1 MTSIDIGD
9 QTVRAPRPCDA
20 FLQQH
25 HGLATADVDVLAGHA
40 TTCLDVECRAAM
52 TSTLVMVVRQPQS
65 ASTAWERVLRSRLLT
80 EMRLTGAVARIL
92 AATHGRKT
100 VRRADLDD
108 AYRAIVVHGQDW
120 EGPQ

>member
-1 MTSIDIGD
+1 MTGIDIGD

-20 FLQQH
+20 FLLEH
-25 HGLATADVDVLAGHA
+25 HGLAAADVDVLAGHA

-52 TSTLVMVVRQPQS
+52 TSTLVMVVRQSQS

-80 EMRLTGAVARIL
+80 EMRLTAAVARIL
-92 AATHGRKT
+92 AATTGRRT
-100 VRRADLDD
+100 VPRADLEQ
-108 AYRAIVVHGQDW
+108 AHRRIVHEGLDW